1 MNRMYLKNLLIS
13 LDQLA
18 NALLR
23 GSPDETLSSRAWR
36 MEQKG
41 QPYWKWTRRAIDLL
55 FWFDK
60 DHCRNSY
67 LNELCLHNGQD
78 SKKGAS

>member
-1 MNRMYLKNLLIS
+1 MHVRQSKLMRSYLLNLLTA

-23 GSPDETLSSRAWR
+23 GDPDETLSSRAHR
-36 MEQKG
+36 MHMKG
-41 QPYWKWTRRAIDLL
+41 QPVWGWTARAIDML

-60 DHCRNSY
+60 DHCRTSW
-67 LNELCLHNGQD
+67 EREQHEPH
-78 SKKGAS
+78 